1 MVPRSVLGLTATL
14 CLAALAQTTTMQASA
29 SSAPVA
35 YVYVAELGAI
45 QAYAT
50 AADGTMT
57 RIQSEPTVGA
67 IWHLSVTKKY
77 LYGIDGS
84 SDISEFSIG
93 SNGKL
98 TPIGK
103 LAATDYDPGNCFASG
118 ILQVDV
124 SGAIV
129 HAAVSDCDG
138 QSYIVSF
145 KIGSTGQLEYLGRA
159 FASEWTIS
167 QIRFTSNNLYAFQT
181 GCHITAGNAGG
192 ITSETPVTT
201 EYKRESNGYLTY
213 LGTTA
218 DVPDGSGDKTFCPFN
233 LASHGNQL
241 VFEYLRYLP
250 GEFYGVDY
258 PLGNYTV
265 SSDGKLTTNSN
276 YANMAAT
283 HIYPRAIS
291 ISPSGAILATG
302 GDEGYQFF
310 HFSGS
315 SQPVKWTGAFAT
327 NGMVTELAWDKA
339 DHFYALTENSLI
351 EYHITSTSY
360 KKLAG
365 LPNAFT
371 SAGSVIVLSLN

>member
-1 MVPRSVLGLTATL
+1 MVPRFVSELTGAL
-14 CLAALAQTTTMQASA
+14 CLAALALTATLHASA
-29 SSAPVA
+29 STPVA

-45 QAYAT
+45 HAYAT

-57 RIQSEPTVGA
+57 KIQSQPTDGA

-84 SDISEFSIG
+84 SNISEFAIG

-98 TPIGK
+98 TPIGE
-103 LAATDYDPGNCFASG
+103 LTTADYDPGNCFASG

-124 SGAIV
+124 SGTNVYAE
-129 HAAVSDCDG
+129 VSDCDG
-138 QSYIVSF
+138 QSYVVSF
-145 KIGSTGQLEYLGRA
+145 KIGSTGQLEFLGKA
-159 FASEWTIS
+159 FASEWAIS
-167 QIRFTSNNLYAFQT
+167 QLRFTSNNLYAFQT
-181 GCHITAGNAGG
+181 GCHITANANE

-218 DVPDGSGDKTFCPFN
+218 EIPEGSGDKTFCPFN
-233 LASHGNQL
+233 LASHNNQI

-265 SSDGKLTTNSN
+265 SSDGKLTTKSD

-283 HIYPRAIS
+283 FVYPRTIS

-310 HFSGS
+310 HFNGS
-315 SQPVKWTGAFAT
+315 SQPVKWTGPFAT
-327 NGMVTELAWDKA
+327 NGMVTQLGWDKA
-339 DHFYALTENSLI
+339 DHFYALTETSLI

-365 LPNAFT
+365 LSNAFT

>member
-1 MVPRSVLGLTATL
+1 MLPRSLLGLSTAL
-14 CLAALAQTTTMQASA
+14 CLAALALTTTLHASA
-29 SSAPVA
+29 SSPVA
-35 YVYVAELGAI
+35 YVYVAESGAI

-57 RIQSEPTVGA
+57 KIQSQPTAGA
-67 IWHLSVTKKY
+67 IWHLSVTKKF

-98 TPIGK
+98 TPIGTM
-103 LAATDYDPGNCFASG
+103 AASDYDPGNCFASG

-124 SGAIV
+124 TGTNVYAD
-129 HAAVSDCDG
+129 VSDCDG
-138 QSYIVSF
+138 ESYVVSF
-145 KIGSTGQLEYLGRA
+145 KIGSTGQLEFLGKA
-159 FASEWTIS
+159 FASEWAIS
-167 QIRFTSNNLYAFQT
+167 QLRFTSNNLYAFQT
-181 GCHITAGNAGG
+181 GCHITAGTAGI

-213 LGTTA
+213 VETTA
-218 DVPDGSGDKTFCPFN
+218 DIPEGSGDKTFCPFN

-265 SSDGKLTTNSN
+265 SSDGKLSTKSD

-283 HIYPRAIS
+283 PVYPRAIS

-315 SQPVKWTGAFAT
+315 SQPVKWTGPFAT
-327 NGMVTELAWDKA
+327 NGMVTELGWDKT
-339 DHFYALTENSLI
+339 DHFYALTESSLI

-365 LPNAFT
+365 VPNAFT